1 MIRFDEQY
9 LTHLATYRQSAS
21 VLSRRERYLALL
33 NPLPGERILDLG
45 CGSGGFCRVL
55 APLVSPGGRVIGVDL
70 SHDAVTLATRLSAN
84 AGPGN
89 LAFELGDGHDLRFAD
104 GAFDAATCISVL
116 GFCRDPGR
124 VLAELRRA
132 LRPGGRLL
140 LVNADEEARR
150 YSGSEGELG
159 RRVRQ
164 AIAARGRD
172 PRIGQRLVP
181 LLKGSGFHIL
191 KEEVLSDV
199 ERHFSPGAAGHTM
212 AHAMR
217 DYLLESGAVSAE
229 EYERWLAELA
239 ASAQEG
245 SYGYSMTTFV
255 YLAQVRTGA

>member
-9 LTHLATYRQSAS
+9 LLHLETYRHSAS
-21 VLSRRERYLALL
+21 ALSRRERYLAML
-33 NPLPGERILDLG
+33 NPLPGQRILDLG

-70 SHDAVTLATRLSAN
+70 SHDAVALANKLSAN
-84 AGPGN
+84 AEQGN

-104 GAFDAATCISVL
+104 GSFDAVTCLGVL
-116 GFCRDPGR
+116 GFCQDPGR

-132 LRPGGRLL
+132 LRQDGRLL

-150 YSGSEGELG
+150 YSGSNGALG

-172 PRIGQRLVP
+172 PHIGQRLVH
-181 LLKGSGFHIL
+181 LLKDGGFHIL
-191 KEEVLSDV
+191 REEVLSGV
-199 ERHFSPGAAGHTM
+199 ERHFSPGAAGHTL
-212 AHAMR
+212 AHALR
-217 DYLLESGAVSAE
+217 DYLMESGAVSAE

-245 SYGYSMTTFV
+245 SYGYSTTTYA
-255 YLAQVRTGA
+255 YLAQVRTGE